1 MADARVVKMPGRTGQ
16 YMLLGVGPLV
26 GIAKAGHLW
35 VVYDSTGRDLA
46 TAGSKQE
53 AIRKAKFIARL
64 LEASPGSSGD
74 RSAENPARMRTY
86 YRLES
91 STGGYL
97 GEANTLQK
105 ARKWARIWSNNYGY
119 GVNIFKAKR
128 DYLKETEGDLVE
140 VVAPPK
146 TVEPDRNP
154 AGRPQ
159 AYSRIPP
166 RWTPA
171 RVWRGEKG
179 QIHALI
185 GGRQ

>member
-1 MADARVVKMPGRTGQ
+1 
-16 YMLLGVGPLV
+16 MLLGAGPLV

-53 AIRKAKFIARL
+53 AIRKARFIARL
-64 LEASPGSSGD
+64 LEAGP
-74 RSAENPARMRTY
+74 TH
-86 YRLES
+86 
-91 STGGYL
+91 
-97 GEANTLQK
+97 
-105 ARKWARIWSNNYGY
+105 
-119 GVNIFKAKR
+119 
-128 DYLKETEGDLVE
+128 
-140 VVAPPK
+140 
-146 TVEPDRNP
+146 NP
-154 AGRPQ
+154 AGALRYFMLHIYEKASDRGKVSPQ
-159 AYSRIPP
+159 TLTRLLPSRAEAKVWAQQEISKYGGVGYLYSDPSSHAGSQDGYTKPLAVFRSQNPIYSRIPP